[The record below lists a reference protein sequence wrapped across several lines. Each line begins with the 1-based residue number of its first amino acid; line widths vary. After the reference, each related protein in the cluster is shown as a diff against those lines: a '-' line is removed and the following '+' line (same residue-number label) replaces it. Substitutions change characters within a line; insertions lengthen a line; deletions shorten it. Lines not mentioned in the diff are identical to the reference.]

1 MKSYAHLINLHEY
14 FEHRASQ
21 CYWIVHARK
30 MMWRDRK
37 QKDQSA
43 CDYALLLW
51 AESKYQAD
59 MMMEILNEHWPR
71 LHGQMHGKKGEK

>member
-1 MKSYAHLINLHEY
+1 MKSYSHLDDLREY
-14 FEHRASQ
+14 YEYRASQ
-21 CYWIVHARK
+21 CYWIAHARRLIS
-30 MMWRDRK
+30 RDRK

-59 MMMEILNEHWPR
+59 VLMPEISLNWER
-71 LHGQMHGKKGEK
+71 LNGQMNGKQGAK